1 MPAPSDD
8 EDAEK
13 KEDDDEDEDEEDELE
28 KAIGEQQLDHWMA
41 GGRAREEESH
51 ALWRGYETVT
61 HDLAL
66 TLCEQLRLILEP
78 TLATRLKGDYRTGK
92 RLNMKKIIPYIASQ
106 FKKDKIWLR
115 RTRPSKRQYQVLLAI
130 DDSHSMAESH
140 SVELAYE
147 SVALISRALQQLEVG
162 EMSVVGFGEEVRLLQ
177 PFSATWSADTGPY
190 LLRELT
196 FEQTR
201 TDVRQLLHTTSAL
214 LQDARHT
221 MAAGADSADLWQLQ
235 LIISDGICDDHQ
247 RLAEMVRAAMERRIM
262 TVFIV
267 LDDKPTEQSI
277 MATNRV
283 AYEMVDGKMTLRMTR
298 YLDTFPFEYYVVLR
312 QVQRLPEVL
321 ADALRQ
327 YFSIVNGSN

>member
-1 MPAPSDD
+1 
-8 EDAEK
+8 
-13 KEDDDEDEDEEDELE
+13 
-28 KAIGEQQLDHWMA
+28 MA
-41 GGRAREEESH
+41 SGREREEESQ
-51 ALWRGYETVT
+51 ALWQGYEMVT

-147 SVALISRALQQLEVG
+147 SVALISRALNQLEVG
-162 EMSVVGFGEEVRLLQ
+162 EMSVVGFGEQVRLLQ
-177 PFSATWSADTGPY
+177 PFNGTWSSDTGPY

-196 FEQTR
+196 FKQTR
-201 TDVRQLLHTTSAL
+201 TDVRQLLHTTNEL
-214 LQDARHT
+214 LQAARYNS
-221 MAAGADSADLWQLQ
+221 GAYDDDLWQLQ
-235 LIISDGICDDHQ
+235 LIISDGICDDHA
-247 RLAEMVRAAMERRIM
+247 RLAEMVRAATERRIM

-267 LDDKPTEQSI
+267 LDDKPMTQSI
-277 MATNRV
+277 TATNRV
-283 AYEMVDGKMTLRMTR
+283 AYEMLDGKMTLKMTR

-312 QVQRLPEVL
+312 QVELLPQVL